1 MSERAA
7 SAQTDRRWREPF
19 EESADT
25 EEILTM
31 LADVL
36 LETAIRPFHVN
47 VPGTNFK
54 GERHNDT
61 NCRRSTKHR
70 KGY

>member
-1 MSERAA
+1 
-7 SAQTDRRWREPF
+7 
-19 EESADT
+19 
-25 EEILTM
+25 M